1 MLTIEA
7 SLRQKLTVAFA
18 PVELVIL
25 NQSEQHRGHL
35 HHPDET
41 HGETHFFVKI
51 VSEVFRSLS
60 RVERH
65 RRVQGL
71 LEEERARGLHAL
83 SLSLL
88 TPEEN
93 LAEGASQGKNS

>member
-7 SLRQKLTVAFA
+7 SLRQKLMTAFA
-18 PVELVIL
+18 PVELQIL
-25 NQSEQHRGHL
+25 NQSENHRGHL
-35 HHPDET
+35 HLPEEA
-41 HGETHFFVKI
+41 HGETHFFVKV
-51 VSEVFRSLS
+51 VSEVFISLS

-71 LEEERARGLHAL
+71 LEEERTRGLHAL

-93 LAEGASQGKNS
+93 LVAGNPQGKND